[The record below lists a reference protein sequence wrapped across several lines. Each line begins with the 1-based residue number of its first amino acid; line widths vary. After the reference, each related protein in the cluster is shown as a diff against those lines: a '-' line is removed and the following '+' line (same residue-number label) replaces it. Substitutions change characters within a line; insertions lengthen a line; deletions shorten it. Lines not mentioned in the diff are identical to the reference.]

1 MKHTSEWKF
10 VRKNSKGESILRRDT
25 NETLEEVLDFL
36 KDIKGIEVEVFLKAT
51 LISIYVD
58 WRRYDYYW
66 TTGRWCQ
73 RKSNYPKTHYHSK
86 GIEDFCNRFL
96 KKDIKNYSEE
106 PDTPLVT
113 ETH

>member
-10 VRKNSKGESILRRDT
+10 VRKNSKGEAVLRRDT

-36 KDIKGIEVEVFLKAT
+36 KDKELEVEVFSKAT
-51 LISIYVD
+51 LISIYVE

-73 RKSNYPKTHYHSK
+73 RKKTDYPTKHYHSK
-86 GIEDFCNRFL
+86 GIEDFFNRFL
-96 KKDIKNYSEE
+96 KKDIRNSEE
-106 PDTPLVT
+106 VFN